1 MKMKSHLRAIV
12 STGFVAALAGCASAA
27 SAPPTLQTGPN
38 AEITVDGL
46 HRVDNSILQL
56 AYASP
61 DMDLRPYTE
70 FMLDPVT
77 VAYKKDPQGRTR
89 STSVGAGESNF
100 ALSPSQMD
108 RLKGIFQ
115 EEVVKAMTADSGY
128 HITDA
133 PGPNVLRVTAH
144 LVDLIVQ
151 SADRQGRTSAFLH
164 EVLWRGHADPR
175 ASESGR
181 ILARVAERRDPTR
194 NTSGGLTEVSSVFM
208 RADATGL
215 FRYWAELMRQRL
227 DDVRAMGTLR

>member
-1 MKMKSHLRAIV
+1 MKSHLRAIV
-12 STGFVAALAGCASAA
+12 SSGFVAALAGCASAA

-144 LVDLIVQ
+144 LVDLIVKVPT
-151 SADRQGRTSAFLH
+151 DRGGRQRSFTRSYG
-164 EVLWRGHADPR
+164 EVTLILELRD
-175 ASESGR
+175 SESGR

-194 NTSGGLTEVSSVFM
+194 DTSGGLAEVSSVFM
-208 RADATGL
+208 RADATAL